1 MLLIRM
7 FAYDLNLYYTIS
19 YVEFL
24 RKFLLHYAGR
34 KFYFETT
41 EMAWYVSDKN
51 NKEIFLDE
59 CYQRILEL
67 VINWWLK
74 TLRR

>member
-1 MLLIRM
+1 M
-7 FAYDLNLYYTIS
+7 FMKLAAAYGLNHYYTIS

-41 EMAWYVSDKN
+41 QMAWYVSMIKIIKRFFSMN
-51 NKEIFLDE
+51 VTKEF
-59 CYQRILEL
+59 
-67 VINWWLK
+67 
-74 TLRR
+74 